1 MKRTLVDLFENSVKQ
16 YPDNPFLWEKTT
28 NKFEPTTYTQVREQV
43 YTLGAGLV
51 ALGVMKGDSMA
62 LLSEGR
68 NAWIIG
74 ELAMFYA
81 GATNVPLSIKL
92 EEANDLLFRLLQTL
106 SEKYKEV
113 LMPGYTHWQI
123 AMPSSFGLWFGAYAE
138 SLVDDMLLDL
148 QLFELKCAD
157 MPDFEIVGKFT
168 DPNAAIEY
176 AAGHVVDF
184 ALLDIDMPG
193 MDGIHLAQALR
204 RLRSDIIIVFA
215 TAHPK
220 FAVEALKMKADYIIF
235 KPFDREDIAD
245 VMERAK
251 LLRRRQCK
259 RIHFHTFGAFDML
272 VDGEPVHFRSGKAKE
287 LMALCVYRDGRPV
300 SIHEIV
306 EYLWGE
312 NADGTGY
319 RRTIKELADTLRDY
333 GAEEMFLRSRGSLR
347 VRMDLADSD
356 FQAFMSGDEDAIC
369 QFQGVFM
376 QQYSWAEPMVC
387 TLQEKKELMLARM
400 GKHRM

>member
-1 MKRTLVDLFENSVKQ
+1 
-16 YPDNPFLWEKTT
+16 
-28 NKFEPTTYTQVREQV
+28 
-43 YTLGAGLV
+43 
-51 ALGVMKGDSMA
+51 
-62 LLSEGR
+62 
-68 NAWIIG
+68 
-74 ELAMFYA
+74 
-81 GATNVPLSIKL
+81 
-92 EEANDLLFRLLQTL
+92 
-106 SEKYKEV
+106 
-113 LMPGYTHWQI
+113 
-123 AMPSSFGLWFGAYAE
+123 
-138 SLVDDMLLDL
+138 MLLDL

-272 VDGEPVHFRSGKAKE
+272 VDGEPVHFRSGKAKGVRFATINRICYY
-287 LMALCVYRDGRPV
+287 LDCDVGDILKFDGN
-300 SIHEIV
+300 
-306 EYLWGE
+306 L
-312 NADGTGY
+312 
-319 RRTIKELADTLRDY
+319 
-333 GAEEMFLRSRGSLR
+333 EE
-347 VRMDLADSD
+347 
-356 FQAFMSGDEDAIC
+356 DE
-369 QFQGVFM
+369 
-376 QQYSWAEPMVC
+376 
-387 TLQEKKELMLARM
+387 
-400 GKHRM
+400 

>member
-1 MKRTLVDLFENSVKQ
+1 
-16 YPDNPFLWEKTT
+16 
-28 NKFEPTTYTQVREQV
+28 
-43 YTLGAGLV
+43 
-51 ALGVMKGDSMA
+51 
-62 LLSEGR
+62 
-68 NAWIIG
+68 
-74 ELAMFYA
+74 
-81 GATNVPLSIKL
+81 
-92 EEANDLLFRLLQTL
+92 
-106 SEKYKEV
+106 
-113 LMPGYTHWQI
+113 
-123 AMPSSFGLWFGAYAE
+123 
-138 SLVDDMLLDL
+138 MLLDL

-306 EYLWGE
+306 ENLWGE
-312 NADGTGY
+312 NADGTG
-319 RRTIKELADTLRDY
+319 
-333 GAEEMFLRSRGSLR
+333 
-347 VRMDLADSD
+347 
-356 FQAFMSGDEDAIC
+356 
-369 QFQGVFM
+369 
-376 QQYSWAEPMVC
+376 
-387 TLQEKKELMLARM
+387 
-400 GKHRM
+400 

>member
-1 MKRTLVDLFENSVKQ
+1 
-16 YPDNPFLWEKTT
+16 
-28 NKFEPTTYTQVREQV
+28 
-43 YTLGAGLV
+43 
-51 ALGVMKGDSMA
+51 
-62 LLSEGR
+62 
-68 NAWIIG
+68 
-74 ELAMFYA
+74 
-81 GATNVPLSIKL
+81 
-92 EEANDLLFRLLQTL
+92 
-106 SEKYKEV
+106 
-113 LMPGYTHWQI
+113 
-123 AMPSSFGLWFGAYAE
+123 
-138 SLVDDMLLDL
+138 MLLDL

-306 EYLWGE
+306 ENLWGE
-312 NADGTGY
+312 NADGTGHHRPGVLLGERGFHQGGHRHGCGGPHGPHHQGAGRHPAGLWRGGDVPAQPGEPAGADGPGGLGFSGIHE
-319 RRTIKELADTLRDY
+319 RR
-333 GAEEMFLRSRGSLR
+333 
-347 VRMDLADSD
+347 
-356 FQAFMSGDEDAIC
+356 
-369 QFQGVFM
+369 
-376 QQYSWAEPMVC
+376 
-387 TLQEKKELMLARM
+387 
-400 GKHRM
+400 

>member
-1 MKRTLVDLFENSVKQ
+1 MKT
-16 YPDNPFLWEKTT
+16 
-28 NKFEPTTYTQVREQV
+28 
-43 YTLGAGLV
+43 
-51 ALGVMKGDSMA
+51 
-62 LLSEGR
+62 
-68 NAWIIG
+68 I
-74 ELAMFYA
+74 
-81 GATNVPLSIKL
+81 
-92 EEANDLLFRLLQTL
+92 
-106 SEKYKEV
+106 
-113 LMPGYTHWQI
+113 
-123 AMPSSFGLWFGAYAE
+123 
-138 SLVDDMLLDL
+138 LVDDMLLDL

-306 EYLWGE
+306 ENLWGE

-400 GKHRM
+400 GGEKGICADWGGGKRTSSVFRRKRARPGFPDGPAGDYFFSFWIFSSRFRASLRVSSFLAKWRRDGAEQGTNLALYRELAKIEGLDITASGGVSSLEELRELRKIGTKAAILGKALYTGRLDLKTVIREVGAC

>member
-1 MKRTLVDLFENSVKQ
+1 MKT
-16 YPDNPFLWEKTT
+16 
-28 NKFEPTTYTQVREQV
+28 
-43 YTLGAGLV
+43 
-51 ALGVMKGDSMA
+51 
-62 LLSEGR
+62 
-68 NAWIIG
+68 I
-74 ELAMFYA
+74 
-81 GATNVPLSIKL
+81 
-92 EEANDLLFRLLQTL
+92 
-106 SEKYKEV
+106 
-113 LMPGYTHWQI
+113 
-123 AMPSSFGLWFGAYAE
+123 
-138 SLVDDMLLDL
+138 LVDDMLLDL

-306 EYLWGE
+306 ENL
-312 NADGTGY
+312 
-319 RRTIKELADTLRDY
+319 
-333 GAEEMFLRSRGSLR
+333 
-347 VRMDLADSD
+347 
-356 FQAFMSGDEDAIC
+356 
-369 QFQGVFM
+369 
-376 QQYSWAEPMVC
+376 
-387 TLQEKKELMLARM
+387 
-400 GKHRM
+400 

>member
-1 MKRTLVDLFENSVKQ
+1 MKT
-16 YPDNPFLWEKTT
+16 
-28 NKFEPTTYTQVREQV
+28 
-43 YTLGAGLV
+43 
-51 ALGVMKGDSMA
+51 
-62 LLSEGR
+62 
-68 NAWIIG
+68 I
-74 ELAMFYA
+74 
-81 GATNVPLSIKL
+81 
-92 EEANDLLFRLLQTL
+92 
-106 SEKYKEV
+106 
-113 LMPGYTHWQI
+113 
-123 AMPSSFGLWFGAYAE
+123 
-138 SLVDDMLLDL
+138 LVDDMLLDL

-272 VDGEPVHFRSGKAKE
+272 VDGEPVHFRSGKAKDRGKKVAGKPMEFRSSAGLRISVGKNNSQNDQLTTKQAFKSDIWLHTQKIHGSHVILWLEGGEADAQSLTEAAVLAAYFSQGREGRRVPVDYTPVKYVKKPAGARPGMVVYTTYQTAYVDPDGE
-287 LMALCVYRDGRPV
+287 LV
-300 SIHEIV
+300 
-306 EYLWGE
+306 
-312 NADGTGY
+312 
-319 RRTIKELADTLRDY
+319 KK
-333 GAEEMFLRSRGSLR
+333 LR
-347 VRMDLADSD
+347 V
-356 FQAFMSGDEDAIC
+356 
-369 QFQGVFM
+369 
-376 QQYSWAEPMVC
+376 
-387 TLQEKKELMLARM
+387 K
-400 GKHRM
+400 

>member
-1 MKRTLVDLFENSVKQ
+1 MKT
-16 YPDNPFLWEKTT
+16 
-28 NKFEPTTYTQVREQV
+28 
-43 YTLGAGLV
+43 
-51 ALGVMKGDSMA
+51 
-62 LLSEGR
+62 
-68 NAWIIG
+68 I
-74 ELAMFYA
+74 
-81 GATNVPLSIKL
+81 
-92 EEANDLLFRLLQTL
+92 
-106 SEKYKEV
+106 
-113 LMPGYTHWQI
+113 
-123 AMPSSFGLWFGAYAE
+123 
-138 SLVDDMLLDL
+138 LVDDMLLDL

-272 VDGEPVHFRSGKAKE
+272 VDGEPVHFRSGQGQGA
-287 LMALCVYRDGRPV
+287 DGLVRVSGRRPV

-306 EYLWGE
+306 ENLWGE
-312 NADGTGY
+312 NADGTGLPPHHQGAGRHPAGLWRGGDVPAQPGEPAGADGPGGLGFSGIHE
-319 RRTIKELADTLRDY
+319 RR
-333 GAEEMFLRSRGSLR
+333 
-347 VRMDLADSD
+347 
-356 FQAFMSGDEDAIC
+356 
-369 QFQGVFM
+369 
-376 QQYSWAEPMVC
+376 
-387 TLQEKKELMLARM
+387 
-400 GKHRM
+400 

>member
-1 MKRTLVDLFENSVKQ
+1 MKT
-16 YPDNPFLWEKTT
+16 
-28 NKFEPTTYTQVREQV
+28 
-43 YTLGAGLV
+43 
-51 ALGVMKGDSMA
+51 
-62 LLSEGR
+62 
-68 NAWIIG
+68 I
-74 ELAMFYA
+74 
-81 GATNVPLSIKL
+81 
-92 EEANDLLFRLLQTL
+92 
-106 SEKYKEV
+106 
-113 LMPGYTHWQI
+113 
-123 AMPSSFGLWFGAYAE
+123 
-138 SLVDDMLLDL
+138 LVDDMLLDL

-272 VDGEPVHFRSGKAKE
+272 VDGEPVHFRLVRVSGRA
-287 LMALCVYRDGRPV
+287 AGVHSRDRGKPMGRERRRHRLPPHHQGAGRHPAGLWRGGDV
-300 SIHEIV
+300 PAQPGEPAGADGPGGLGFSGIHE
-306 EYLWGE
+306 
-312 NADGTGY
+312 
-319 RRTIKELADTLRDY
+319 RR
-333 GAEEMFLRSRGSLR
+333 
-347 VRMDLADSD
+347 
-356 FQAFMSGDEDAIC
+356 
-369 QFQGVFM
+369 
-376 QQYSWAEPMVC
+376 
-387 TLQEKKELMLARM
+387 
-400 GKHRM
+400 